1 MALIRWA
8 PFDPVDSGFDAL
20 VRRAFGDFGSSLLGQ
35 DAAGWTPALDARM
48 ENEELHVRL
57 ELPGI
62 DPNSDVDI
70 EVNNGV
76 LSVSG
81 ERRHEEAKE
90 GDGWYRREIRTGRFE
105 RRIALPEGA
114 DAENIRA
121 SYDAGILDVAV
132 PVPQKA
138 KTRVKVEVGTQKQ
151 LKE

>member
-8 PFDPVDSGFDAL
+8 PFDPVDNGFDAL
-20 VRRAFGDFGSSLLGQ
+20 VRRAFGDFGSSLLGSET
-35 DAAGWTPALDARM
+35 AGWAPALDARM
-48 ENEELHVRL
+48 DSGELHVRL

-62 DPNSDVDI
+62 DPNEVDI
-70 EVNNGV
+70 EVDNGV

-81 ERRHEEAKE
+81 ERRHEETTE
-90 GDGWYRREIRTGRFE
+90 GDGWVRREMRTGRFE

-114 DAENIRA
+114 DAEGVRA
-121 SYDAGILDVAV
+121 SYDAGILDIAV

-138 KTRVKVEVGTQKQ
+138 KTKVKVDVGTQKQ